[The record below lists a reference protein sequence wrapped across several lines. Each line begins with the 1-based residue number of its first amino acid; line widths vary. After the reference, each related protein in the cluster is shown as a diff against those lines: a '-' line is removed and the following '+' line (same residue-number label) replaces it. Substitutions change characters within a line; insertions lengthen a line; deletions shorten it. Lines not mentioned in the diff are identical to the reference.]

1 MELGPGHIELAGV
14 VKTFDGFANAVDGV
28 NIKIPNGAYC
38 CLLGPSGCGKTT
50 ILRMIAGH
58 EDPTA
63 GEILIGGENVVGLP
77 PVARRTAM
85 MFQSYAL
92 FPHLTVRDNIA
103 FSLRVRGMSKA
114 DRHRAADAMME
125 KVRLSEFADR
135 LPAQLSGGQQQRV
148 ALARAAITEPRVLL
162 LDEPLS
168 ALDEFLRIQMRQEL
182 RQMQRELGI
191 TFIHVTH
198 TQLEAIALADL
209 VVVMEKGKIRQA
221 GAARE
226 VYASPKDRYVAEFL
240 GGQNVLSGHS
250 RTVNGHHAV
259 VARLRPDLAS
269 RCRSRLASTSTRAT
283 RLRLQCAATISS
295 SCGPALRPP
304 TAPLRSRA
312 ASPRSSIRAI
322 SSRSC
327 STPAARRTSSSTCR
341 NGNSSM
347 IRSMSATRCSQ
358 PGRSNVARLASL
370 TMWKGSRFMNIKFV
384 LNGKPVSVDVEP
396 ATLLCDLLREKL
408 GLTGTHVGCDTSQC
422 GACVVHV
429 DDSSV
434 KSCTLLAVAVDGARR
449 HDRRGPGQAGRAA
462 SDAARVS

>member
-1 MELGPGHIELAGV
+1 MRSAPSPRSSRSSSSSSASAPSATCRGGAPAACRLSREDCMEVGSGHIELAGV
-14 VKTFDGFANAVDGV
+14 VKTFDGFVNAVDGV
-28 NIKIPNGAYC
+28 NLKIPNGAYC

-58 EDPTA
+58 DDPTA

-92 FPHLTVRDNIA
+92 FPHLTVRDNIP

-114 DRHRAADAMME
+114 NRHRAADAMME

-182 RQMQRELGI
+182 RQMQRDLGI
-191 TFIHVTH
+191 TFVHVTH

-226 VYASPKDRYVAEFL
+226 VYASPRDRYVAEFL
-240 GGQNVLSGHS
+240 GGQNVLSGRV

-259 VARLRPDLAS
+259 VA
-269 RCRSRLASTSTRAT
+269 
-283 RLRLQCAATISS
+283 
-295 SCGPALRPP
+295 
-304 TAPLRSRA
+304 AP
-312 ASPRSSIRAI
+312 
-322 SSRSC
+322 
-327 STPAARRTSSSTCR
+327 
-341 NGNSSM
+341 
-347 IRSMSATRCSQ
+347 
-358 PGRSNVARLASL
+358 
-370 TMWKGSRFMNIKFV
+370 
-384 LNGKPVSVDVEP
+384 
-396 ATLLCDLLREKL
+396 
-408 GLTGTHVGCDTSQC
+408 TGTGITVPLTPG
-422 GACVVHV
+422 VHV
-429 DDSSV
+429 DVGDPI
-434 KSCTLLAVAVDGARR
+434 TIAVRR
-449 HDRRGPGQAGRAA
+449 DDIDLVRPGDKPAPGE
-462 SDAARVS
+462 STV